1 MWRDELNSSTP
12 KCTLCGGLS
21 LRTSVVAFGTYV
33 RRILTGRRRFVPL
46 ICRKKTE
53 SHLKEKEKDYETLRT
68 NVRTA

>member
-1 MWRDELNSSTP
+1 
-12 KCTLCGGLS
+12 
-21 LRTSVVAFGTYV
+21 VVAFGTYV
-33 RRILTGRRRFVPL
+33 RRILTGRRHFVPL